1 MSVEDLNE
9 LDLAMRRY
17 ADGDDAAFRTIYAGL
32 MPRICGLLR
41 RLCGSDALAHDLTQE
56 TLLRIHRAR
65 SSFTRER
72 RVLPWAYAIAR
83 NCFISHVRLSRVR
96 RSSASLD
103 LARCELA
110 AGPDSDAEQT
120 VIAHQIA
127 QTAQRALCRMSPVH
141 REAYLQLRCEER
153 SVADAAVVLG
163 ATENAVKLRAFRA
176 YEDLRAALAAA

>member
-1 MSVEDLNE
+1 MTMEGLTE
-9 LDLAMRRY
+9 LDLAMQCY
-17 ADGDDAAFRTIYAGL
+17 ARGDDAAFRTIYAGL
-32 MPRICGLLR
+32 VPRIRGLLR

-72 RVLPWAYAIAR
+72 RALPWAYAIAR
-83 NCFISHVRLSRVR
+83 NCFISHLRSSRVR

-110 AGPDSDAEQT
+110 AGPDSDAEQS
-120 VIAHQIA
+120 VIARQIA
-127 QTAQRALCRMSPVH
+127 QTAQHALARMSPLH
-141 REAYLQLRCEER
+141 REAYLQLRCEDR

-163 ATENAVKLRAFRA
+163 ASENAIKLRAFRA
-176 YEDLRAALAAA
+176 YEDLRAALA